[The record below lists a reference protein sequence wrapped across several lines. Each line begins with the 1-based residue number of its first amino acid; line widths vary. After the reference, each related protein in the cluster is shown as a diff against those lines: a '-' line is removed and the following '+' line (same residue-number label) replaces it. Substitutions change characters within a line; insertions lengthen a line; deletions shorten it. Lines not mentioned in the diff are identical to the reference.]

1 MSILGTGTKED
12 PYIVSTWEEIV
23 SQCGI
28 ADVYVKC
35 IPNLEINMN
44 TSYRFGATSITLNCA
59 EWDGNGVIIKNGYW
73 HNTPIFTMTIA
84 TNITKVI
91 KNISFLNTYTDTS
104 LFQMKGNYAMLLHL
118 INITITGFHTGSDA
132 MFRINAK
139 QGNVPTLLEG
149 CSFNLNN
156 PNGAVAD
163 SYYSDYHPTFDNCFI
178 KWNGTHFGDASN
190 SGSGAPIL
198 KSSRIDGKIGD
209 SSNSTYLYF
218 SCSNSIINAS
228 GAQISWT
235 GNNAG
240 TSHVIYNSDLISSGS
255 SQQGGVTG
263 LTTEQL
269 KDASTVAATGF
280 PIYVEE

>member
-1 MSILGTGTKED
+1 MSISGTGTQAD

-23 SQCGI
+23 GQCGI

-44 TSYRFGATSITLNCA
+44 TLYRFGATSITLNCA
-59 EWDGNGVIIKNGYW
+59 EWDGNGVVIKNGYW
-73 HNTPIFTMTIA
+73 HNAPIFTMLVGS
-84 TNITKVI
+84 NVTKVI
-91 KNISFLNTYTDTS
+91 KNVSFLNTYTDTN
-104 LFQMKGNYAMLLHL
+104 LFQMTSTYGMLLHL
-118 INITITGFHTGSDA
+118 MNVTITGFHTGSGVIFKIDK
-132 MFRINAK
+132 K
-139 QGNVPTLLEG
+139 QHNVPTLLEG

-156 PNGAVAD
+156 PNGAVA
-163 SYYSDYHPTFDNCFI
+163 SSPYSDYHPTFDNCFI
-178 KWNGTHFGDASN
+178 KWNGTNFGGDS
-190 SGSGAPIL
+190 SSPEL
-198 KSSRIDGKIGD
+198 KSCRIDGKIGT
-209 SSNSTYLYF
+209 SPNLTYLYYT
-218 SCSNSIINAS
+218 SSNSIINAS

-255 SQQGGVTG
+255 QQGGVTG

>member
-1 MSILGTGTKED
+1 MSISGTGTQAD

-23 SQCGI
+23 GQCGI

-44 TSYRFGATSITLNCA
+44 TLYRFGATSITLNCA
-59 EWDGNGVIIKNGYW
+59 EWDGNGVVIKNGYW
-73 HNTPIFTMTIA
+73 HNAPIFTMLVDV
-84 TNITKVI
+84 NVTKVI
-91 KNISFLNTYTDTS
+91 KNISFLNTYTDTH
-104 LFQMKGNYAMLLHL
+104 LFQMTSAYGMLLHL
-118 INITITGFHTGSDA
+118 MNVTITGFHTGSNPI
-132 MFRINAK
+132 FRIDPK

-156 PNGAVAD
+156 PNGAVGG
-163 SYYSDYHPTFDNCFI
+163 SHYSDYHPTFDNCFI
-178 KWNGTHFGDASN
+178 KWNGTNFGGDS
-190 SGSGAPIL
+190 SSPIL
-198 KSSRIDGKIGD
+198 KSCRIDGKIGA
-209 SSNSTYLYF
+209 SPNLTYLYYT
-218 SCSNSIINAS
+218 SSNSIINAS

-235 GNNAG
+235 GSNAG
-240 TSHVIYNSDLISSGS
+240 TSHVIYNSDLISSG

>member
-1 MSILGTGTKED
+1 MSISGTGTKED

-44 TSYRFGATSITLNCA
+44 TLYRFGATSITLNCA
-59 EWDGNGVIIKNGYW
+59 EWDGNGVVIKNGYW
-73 HNTPIFTMTIA
+73 HNAPIFTMTFA
-84 TNITKVI
+84 ANVTKVI
-91 KNISFLNTYTDTS
+91 KNVSFLNTYTDTN
-104 LFQMKGNYAMLLHL
+104 LFQMKGDYMTLLHL

-132 MFRINAK
+132 MFRINK
-139 QGNVPTLLEG
+139 NQGNVSTLLEG

-156 PNGAVAD
+156 PNGAVG
-163 SYYSDYHPTFDNCFI
+163 SSFYSDYHPTFDNCFI
-178 KWNGTHFGDASN
+178 KWNGTNFDGN
-190 SGSGAPIL
+190 SHSCPEL
-198 KSSRIDGKIGD
+198 KSCRIDGKIGV
-209 SSNSTYLYF
+209 SPNLTYLYYA
-218 SCSNSIINAS
+218 SSNSIINAS

-255 SQQGGVTG
+255 QQGGVTG

>member
-1 MSILGTGTKED
+1 MSISGTGTKED

-28 ADVYVKC
+28 ANVYVKC

-44 TSYRFGATSITLNCA
+44 TLYRFGATSITFNCA
-59 EWDGNGVIIKNGYW
+59 EWDGNGVVIKNGYW
-73 HNTPIFTMTIA
+73 HNAPIFSMFID
-84 TNITKVI
+84 TNVTRVI
-91 KNISFLNTYTDTS
+91 KNVSFLNTYTDTN
-104 LFQMKGNYAMLLHL
+104 LFQIKSSYGMLLHL
-118 INITITGFHTGSDA
+118 LNITITGFHTGSDV
-132 MFRINAK
+132 MFRINQN

-156 PNGAVAD
+156 PNGGVG
-163 SYYSDYHPTFDNCFI
+163 YSPYADYHPTFDNCFI
-178 KWNGTHFGDASN
+178 KWNGTNF
-190 SGSGAPIL
+190 SGGNTSGTPIL

-218 SCSNSIINAS
+218 SWSNSIINAS
-228 GAQISWT
+228 GSQILWLGS
-235 GNNAG
+235 NVG
-240 TSHVIYNSDLISSGS
+240 TSHVIYNSDLISSG

>member
-1 MSILGTGTKED
+1 MSISGTGTKED

-44 TSYRFGATSITLNCA
+44 TLYRFGATSITLNCA
-59 EWDGNGVIIKNGYW
+59 EWDGNGVVIKNGYW
-73 HNTPIFTMTIA
+73 HNAPIFTMLVGV
-84 TNITKVI
+84 NVTKVI
-91 KNISFLNTYTDTS
+91 KNISFLNTYTDTH
-104 LFQMKGNYAMLLHL
+104 LFQMQGTYPMLLHL
-118 INITITGFHTGSDA
+118 MNITITGFHTGSGVI
-132 MFRINAK
+132 FKIEQK
-139 QGNVPTLLEG
+139 QHNVPTLLEG

-156 PNGAVAD
+156 PNGAIAN
-163 SYYSDYHPTFDNCFI
+163 SPYSDYHPTFDNCFI
-178 KWNGTHFGDASN
+178 KWNGTNFGGTS
-190 SGSGAPIL
+190 SSPQL
-198 KSSRIDGKIGD
+198 KSCRIDGKIGV
-209 SSNSTYLYF
+209 SPNLTNLYYA
-218 SCSNSIINAS
+218 SSNSIINAS

-235 GNNAG
+235 GSNAG
-240 TSHVIYNSDLISSGS
+240 TSHVIYNSDLISSG